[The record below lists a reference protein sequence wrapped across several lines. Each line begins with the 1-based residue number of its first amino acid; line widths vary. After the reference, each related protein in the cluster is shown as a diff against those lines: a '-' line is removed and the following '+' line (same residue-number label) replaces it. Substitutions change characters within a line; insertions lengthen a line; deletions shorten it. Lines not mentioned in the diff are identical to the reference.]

1 MMEYKE
7 KKEKKFDDQRPY
19 TVDPFRIGNISSRG
33 SYIIEDIPK
42 IPRHVLHCFFVCLFV
57 CLLFGNMFLRG
68 RITKDKPKILL

>member
-1 MMEYKE
+1 MEYKE
-7 KKEKKFDDQRPY
+7 EKKRKKFDDQRPY

-57 CLLFGNMFLRG
+57 CCLVICFYGVE
-68 RITKDKPKILL
+68 